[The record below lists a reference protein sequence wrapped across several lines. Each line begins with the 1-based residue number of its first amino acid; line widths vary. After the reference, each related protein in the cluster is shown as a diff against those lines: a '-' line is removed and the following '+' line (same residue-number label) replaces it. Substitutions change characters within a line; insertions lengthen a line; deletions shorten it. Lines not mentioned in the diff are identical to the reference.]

1 MLIFAICKQYKNHYS
16 KSMETTK
23 EIYEAPSCTVVQ
35 IEAAQVICVSGQDTH
50 EGFQED
56 EVYHW

>member
-1 MLIFAICKQYKNHYS
+1 MLIFTDCKQYKNYYS

-35 IEAAQVICVSGQDTH
+35 IEAAQVICASQNTH
-50 EGFQED
+50 QGFEED

>member
-1 MLIFAICKQYKNHYS
+1 M
-16 KSMETTK
+16 
-23 EIYEAPSCTVVQ
+23 VVQ